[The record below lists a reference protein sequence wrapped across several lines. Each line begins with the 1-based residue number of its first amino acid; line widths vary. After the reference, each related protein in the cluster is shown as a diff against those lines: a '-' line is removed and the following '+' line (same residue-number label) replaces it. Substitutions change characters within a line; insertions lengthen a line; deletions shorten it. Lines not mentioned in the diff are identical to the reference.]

1 MKIYVATSW
10 RNEFQP
16 GVVAALRADGHE
28 VYDFRGEEGF
38 SWREVDPDWAAWSPE
53 KYLAGL
59 THPCAERGFKRDMD
73 ALRWCEACV
82 YVMPC
87 GPSASMEMGWAKG
100 AGKWVIA
107 YIPALREPD
116 LMVKMADFITDDLAK
131 VKALLRLEPVTA
143 LAQPSRDRSSSIP
156 PSSKETI

>member
-16 GVVAALRADGHE
+16 EVVRLLREDGHE
-28 VYDFRGEEGF
+28 VYDFRNEGF
-38 SWREVDPDWAAWSPE
+38 SWRTVDENWTNWTPKEYIKGLGHP
-53 KYLAGL
+53 LA
-59 THPCAERGFKRDMD
+59 EIGFKRDMD

-100 AGKWVIA
+100 AGKYVLV
-107 YIPALREPD
+107 YIPALKEPD
-116 LMVKMADFITDDLAK
+116 LMVRMADWISTDFN
-131 VKALLRLEPVTA
+131 EI
-143 LAQPSRDRSSSIP
+143 RDML
-156 PSSKETI
+156 K